1 MNDLK
6 HKILDTVKDE
16 LAEIETSLHEN
27 LSPHFDLIAQV
38 TSHIMFSG
46 GKRLRPLLTVLC
58 AKLCGY
64 TGNYDKKFSTIFEYL
79 HAASLLHD
87 DIVDG
92 ASLRRGRPV
101 ANSIWGS
108 TAAVLVGDFLL
119 ARSLSIA
126 AEAHSLKI
134 IRTIAEVTEKMSQ
147 GEIHQLIRKGDPNLS
162 EEEYM
167 EIIERKTAVLIQGAC
182 RSGALIAEASD
193 QKADALSAYGLNIG
207 IAFQM
212 ADDLLDYT
220 SDVTSLGKDVG
231 SDLREGKMT
240 LPLIYALKTA
250 DAGQRA
256 SMEKIIADQ
265 NFSVQD
271 FRALTERIE
280 TCGGVSYT
288 KEKAA
293 RYVERAKTDLSV
305 FEDSEIKSLL
315 LNIADYALDRKA

>member
-1 MNDLK
+1 MTDLK
-6 HKILDTVKDE
+6 YKILDKVKND

-38 TSHIMFSG
+38 SSHIMFSG

-64 TGNYDKKFSTIFEYL
+64 TGNYDKKFSIIFEYL

-92 ASLRRGRPV
+92 ASLRRGKPV

-119 ARSLSIA
+119 ARSLSVA
-126 AEAHSLKI
+126 AETQSLKI

-147 GEIHQLIRKGDPNLS
+147 GEIHQLIRKGDFNLS

-167 EIIERKTAVLIQGAC
+167 EIIERKTAVLICGAC
-182 RSGALIAEASD
+182 RSGALLAEASE
-193 QKADALSAYGLNIG
+193 QKTDALSTYGLNIG
-207 IAFQM
+207 TAFQM

-220 SDVTSLGKDVG
+220 SDPAALGKDIG

-250 DAGQRA
+250 DAGERA
-256 SMEKIIADQ
+256 VMEKIVADR
-265 NFSVQD
+265 NFSIREFD
-271 FRALTERIE
+271 TLREKIE
-280 TCGGVSYT
+280 ACGGISYT

-293 RYVERAKTDLSV
+293 EYVEKAKSALSV
-305 FEDSEIKSLL
+305 FQDSDMKSLL
-315 LNIADYALDRKA
+315 LKIADYSLDRKA

>member
-1 MNDLK
+1 MSDLK
-6 HKILDTVKDE
+6 HKILDTVKKD
-16 LAEIETSLHEN
+16 LAEIETSLRGN
-27 LSPHFDLIAQV
+27 LSPNFDLIAQV
-38 TSHIMFSG
+38 AGHIMFSG
-46 GKRLRPLLTVLC
+46 GKRLRPLLAVLC

-64 TGNYDKKFSTIFEYL
+64 RGTYDKNFSTIFEYL

-101 ANSIWGS
+101 ANSIWGN

-126 AEAHSLKI
+126 TETGSMKI

-147 GEIHQLIRKGDPNLS
+147 GEIHQLIKKGDPNLS

-182 RSGALIAEASD
+182 RTGALIAEASNRE
-193 QKADALSAYGLNIG
+193 ADALSDYGLNIG

-220 SDVTSLGKDVG
+220 SDVAALGKDVG

-250 DAGQRA
+250 DAGERA
-256 SMEKIIADQ
+256 YMKKIIADQ

-271 FRALTERIE
+271 FKTLTERIE
-280 TCGGVSYT
+280 ARDGISYT

-293 RYVERAKTDLSV
+293 IYVGRAKTALSV
-305 FEDSEIKSLL
+305 FQDSDIKSLL
-315 LNIADYALDRKA
+315 LNVADYALDRKA

>member
-1 MNDLK
+1 MIDLK
-6 HKILDTVKDE
+6 YKVLDTVKND
-16 LAEIETSLHEN
+16 LADIETSLHEN

-64 TGNYDKKFSTIFEYL
+64 TGTYHKKFSTIFEYL

-126 AEAHSLKI
+126 AEAQSLKI
-134 IRTIAEVTEKMSQ
+134 IQTIAEITEKMSQ
-147 GEIHQLIRKGDPNLS
+147 GEIHQLIKKGDLNLS

-167 EIIERKTAVLIQGAC
+167 KIIERKTAVLIQGAC
-182 RSGALIAEASD
+182 LTGALIAKASD
-193 QKADALSAYGLNIG
+193 READALSDYGLNIG

-212 ADDLLDYT
+212 ADDMLDYT
-220 SDVTSLGKDVG
+220 SDPAALGKDIG

-250 DAGQRA
+250 DAGECA
-256 SMEKIIADQ
+256 SMKKIIADQ

-271 FRALTERIE
+271 FKILTERIE
-280 TCGGVSYT
+280 ACGGISYT

-293 RYVERAKTDLSV
+293 RYVERAKTALSV
-305 FEDSEIKSLL
+305 FQDSDIKSLL